1 MSDLKD
7 THEKDVYV
15 FTMHN
20 DEDGEYYCFEFF
32 EVYTD
37 NFNNK
42 IIVPDSLY
50 KDFKETFK
58 VEE

>member
-1 MSDLKD
+1 MSNLKY

-15 FTMHN
+15 FQKHN
-20 DEDGEYYCFEFF
+20 DGEEYYCFEFC

-37 NFNNK
+37 NFGK
-42 IIVPDSLY
+42 KVIVPDSLY
-50 KDFKETFK
+50 NDFKETFK